1 MSKDKKKLIR
11 KMTMGKKTRK
21 LLFLD
26 ESRVWNISVA
36 VINRKKLISH
46 IFGYFY
52 TDRTIE
58 TIYPNEIHNF
68 TSLTNSQRG
77 RDMRRISSLSPDIIS
92 KAVFYNPNLAP
103 STVLYIQPLDKI
115 GLIEGRLAYF
125 LVPRYYHDRRDT
137 GFMKNLTYQ
146 RKIFADRSNHVRKRF
161 CEFDRVLYFYV
172 STSLRTFYLKAR
184 LTGISPINTLKHLDY
199 QLEVFPLPFQI

>member
-1 MSKDKKKLIR
+1 M
-11 KMTMGKKTRK
+11 
-21 LLFLD
+21 
-26 ESRVWNISVA
+26 A

-58 TIYPNEIHNF
+58 MIYPNEIHNF

-77 RDMRRISSLSPDIIS
+77 RDMKRISSLSPDIIS

-115 GLIEGRLAYF
+115 DLIEGRLAYF